1 MRVRLTLTGPAKED
15 AFESV
20 VLSRSRFIAPAT
32 YSLRFYREYFN
43 PVSERTIE
51 KDRRRWLIAFRGVE
65 FFVNLDRLIKPTRD
79 GFYVEIKA
87 RTWSRRDAKEKAS
100 VMHELLTLFGVTPD
114 QIVTDD
120 YTELILGD

>member
-1 MRVRLTLTGPAKED
+1 
-15 AFESV
+15 
-20 VLSRSRFIAPAT
+20 
-32 YSLRFYREYFN
+32 
-43 PVSERTIE
+43 
-51 KDRRRWLIAFRGVE
+51 
-65 FFVNLDRLIKPTRD
+65 LIKPTRE